1 MNRPDPLED
10 AGEAVV
16 GVFWD
21 IDSCSVPNNGADD
34 AAAAAASVRDFAI
47 QYGKICT
54 FSAFGDF
61 SRMPSGA
68 PRSLQQLGV
77 STLDLA
83 SARREAADKAIIVEL
98 CFFAVANKP
107 PATVVLITGDRDYSD
122 ALQRLKQH
130 RYRVLVFSMAGCSRD
145 SLIFAS
151 EDRRLYDWPTLALR
165 GEAVPLAA
173 SQAGQPG
180 RDEPFGSLGRPLS
193 ASSSGSNS
201 SSALQGSRAPAQG
214 QSGWLTP
221 SRGAGA
227 ASNPESS
234 AGKGSPMGWQALKSS
249 ALARRSFQDFLASS
263 PSGIDGGTVNKWL
276 SSHVGGIDA
285 FGYSTFK
292 DLMRAAETAG
302 LCRLGGTKS
311 LYVYPPPPSRLAPES
326 NAVDSVQE
334 LQRLLTLV
342 DVEGEAPRQ
351 RPRPQPQPQRH
362 TSPPQQPQQ
371 QPQQLQHPGL
381 ARSGSGQILGR
392 SPGGPGEP
400 HIPAWLIAKIR
411 SEFWNGRREE
421 VTQPYTRLVQWLNR
435 EVSGGYHTLGYK
447 KWTVFLHDAERAGAW
462 VLGPPESE
470 WAAERGLKTV
480 RPPGSAAH
488 TPSLATNYTANG
500 RGSPH
505 PGHGNVQHGESR
517 IPGWLLSKLAR
528 DFWEGGREEVVHPYL
543 PFIQWPQRGAGGR
556 LRIAGLQEADALPGG
571 LRARG
576 RAGAGAAGE
585 RVGGGPRAE
594 DDPPAVPPRRRQERP
609 AARGPPGPPGTV
621 PRWLLDQLQS
631 YLVTKPNLRQGVYAP
646 YMPISYFLQQ
656 RAGGLE
662 KLGFP
667 SLGAFLQAAEAG
679 GALRL
684 APSKS
689 PNGSPVRAHPS
700 TPSPPRPPRPRRR
713 PAAPPTTPPP
723 PRPPPPPGSRMS
735 WTSCLSDLQEE
746 SLINLGFVTGSEDD
760 GGALNLALGMSA
772 FAAPGGARWI

>member
-1 MNRPDPLED
+1 MMEGFREGKSVGWRARMGNRGWATGAWAAERGAWAGGLPFLARFRPQTSVQLQVDHDSRTDPE
-10 AGEAVV
+10 
-16 GVFWD
+16 
-21 IDSCSVPNNGADD
+21 PPPP
-34 AAAAAASVRDFAI
+34 VR
-47 QYGKICT
+47 C
-54 FSAFGDF
+54 
-61 SRMPSGA
+61 P
-68 PRSLQQLGV
+68 
-77 STLDLA
+77 
-83 SARREAADKAIIVEL
+83 
-98 CFFAVANKP
+98 
-107 PATVVLITGDRDYSD
+107 
-122 ALQRLKQH
+122 

-435 EVSGGYHTLGYK
+435 EVGRPARPEPRLRSQH
-447 KWTVFLHDAERAGAW
+447 A
-462 VLGPPESE
+462 LGP
-470 WAAERGLKTV
+470 
-480 RPPGSAAH
+480 
-488 TPSLATNYTANG
+488 
-500 RGSPH
+500 
-505 PGHGNVQHGESR
+505 
-517 IPGWLLSKLAR
+517 
-528 DFWEGGREEVVHPYL
+528 
-543 PFIQWPQRGAGGR
+543 
-556 LRIAGLQEADALPGG
+556 
-571 LRARG
+571 
-576 RAGAGAAGE
+576 
-585 RVGGGPRAE
+585 
-594 DDPPAVPPRRRQERP
+594 
-609 AARGPPGPPGTV
+609 
-621 PRWLLDQLQS
+621 
-631 YLVTKPNLRQGVYAP
+631 
-646 YMPISYFLQQ
+646 
-656 RAGGLE
+656 
-662 KLGFP
+662 
-667 SLGAFLQAAEAG
+667 
-679 GALRL
+679 
-684 APSKS
+684 
-689 PNGSPVRAHPS
+689 
-700 TPSPPRPPRPRRR
+700 
-713 PAAPPTTPPP
+713 
-723 PRPPPPPGSRMS
+723 
-735 WTSCLSDLQEE
+735 
-746 SLINLGFVTGSEDD
+746 
-760 GGALNLALGMSA
+760 
-772 FAAPGGARWI
+772 

>member
-488 TPSLATNYTANG
+488 TPSLATNYTGNG

-543 PFIQWPQRGAGGR
+543 PFIQWLNAELEGGYASLGYKKLTPFLEDCERAGALVLVPPGSEWAADRGLKTIRPPYHRGAGKSG
-556 LRIAGLQEADALPGG
+556 QP
-571 LRARG
+571 RG
-576 RAGAGAAGE
+576 
-585 RVGGGPRAE
+585 
-594 DDPPAVPPRRRQERP
+594 
-609 AARGPPGPPGTV
+609 GPPGPPGTV

-689 PNGSPVRAHPS
+689 PNGSPVVRPVYAKPS
-700 TPSPPRPPRPRRR
+700 SSPAP
-713 PAAPPTTPPP
+713 APPP
-723 PRPPPPPGSRMS
+723 SRAANNAATAAAAAAA
-735 WTSCLSDLQEE
+735 WQQDVVDKLPLDLQEE